1 MNWLDNLIGTFMP
14 ERAVRRWQAR
24 QALGEIRAYEG
35 AKRGRRTSG
44 WITSGSSANAENQ
57 MALPTL
63 RNRSRDLVRN
73 NPWCKKALESWV
85 GNVVG
90 SGIRCNLASH
100 KRLGKAFKRWANSRQ
115 CDADGHLNLYGLQAL
130 AARTMWESGEV
141 LVRVR
146 WRRPQDKL
154 AIPLQFQV
162 LEPDYLDSNKTE
174 DLAGGGFIVAGVQ
187 FSAIGQVEG
196 YWMFDRHPGEIG
208 RLSRSLQSKLIPAK
222 EVIHCFRK
230 TRPGQVRGVPELAPV
245 IMRARDLD
253 DYEDAELTRKKVE
266 ACFSVFITSGD
277 NGSSGVGSVE
287 REEKPG
293 GRMVEKIAP
302 GLIKRLGL
310 GESVTFGQPTPAG
323 GYPDYTRDQRRAL
336 AAGGMVTYEML
347 TGDYSQVNYSSSR
360 AGLLE
365 FRRNAEGWQWL
376 TFIPGLCEPMVELF
390 LKAAALKNLGELE
403 DDFELDFTTPRWDW
417 VDPVKDM
424 IGELLEVASGAKSLS
439 ELARRRGVDPQ
450 TMWQELSRDYEEL
463 AKLGI
468 PLNLNNLITI
478 GADALSAEDDPPDP
492 ADPESSKK
500 TKPRKRGASHS
511 RRKQHA

>member
-1 MNWLDNLIGTFMP
+1 MNLLDKLIGIVAP

-24 QALGEIRAYEG
+24 LALGEIRSFEG
-35 AKRGRRTSG
+35 AKRGRRTAG
-44 WITSGSSANAENQ
+44 WITTGSSANAENQ

-100 KRLGKAFKRWANSRQ
+100 KKLGKAFKRWANSRE

-154 AIPLQFQV
+154 AIPVQFQV
-162 LEPDYLDSNKTE
+162 LEPDYLDNSKTM
-174 DLAGGGFIVAGVQ
+174 DLENGGYIIAGLQYNV
-187 FSAIGQVEG
+187 IGQLEG

-208 RLSRSLQSKLIPAK
+208 RISRSLLSKLVPAE

-277 NGSSGVGSVE
+277 SGASGIGAVE
-287 REEKPG
+287 REDKPA

-302 GLIKRLGL
+302 GLIKRLGM

-376 TFIPGLCEPMVELF
+376 TFIPGLCEPMVQMF
-390 LKAAALKNLGELE
+390 LRAAELKNLGRLE
-403 DDFELDFTTPRWDW
+403 DDYELDFTTPRWDW

-450 TMWQELSRDYEEL
+450 TMWEELANDYEEL
-463 AKLGI
+463 AALGI
-468 PLNLNNLITI
+468 PINLNNLITI
-478 GADALSAEDDPPDP
+478 GAAAVGSEADPPDP
-492 ADPESSKK
+492 GGQEDSSK

-511 RRKQHA
+511 RREKHA